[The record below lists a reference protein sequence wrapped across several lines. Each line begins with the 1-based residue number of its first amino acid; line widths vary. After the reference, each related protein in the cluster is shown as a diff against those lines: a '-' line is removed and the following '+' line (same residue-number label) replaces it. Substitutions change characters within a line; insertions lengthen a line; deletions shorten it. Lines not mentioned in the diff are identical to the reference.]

1 MWNELLQ
8 GGLGIGVIAFGIKL
22 LLPLLSKR
30 LEADGARA
38 DTDTT
43 LHNLYQET
51 LKAMQELS
59 KELSAARLEIS
70 RLKSEVEQ
78 LTSGLSD
85 ARNEL
90 AKHNETRIY

>member
-8 GGLGIGVIAFGIKL
+8 GGLGIGGIAFAIKL
-22 LLPLLSKR
+22 LWPLLSKR

-38 DTDTT
+38 VTDTT

-59 KELSAARLEIS
+59 LELSHARFEIS

-78 LTSGLSD
+78 LTNDLSN
-85 ARNEL
+85 ARSEL
-90 AKHNETRIY
+90 SKHNENRVH